1 MIPRSFGEDHS
12 MDARP
17 LMRADLSANTCEAGS
32 AASRGMFWKD
42 KTMRFTRKSLGIPY
56 AVFLLVFVAAPLL
69 FLFYYAFT
77 DGQGQFTMSNLTRFF
92 TDPNT
97 LGTLYYSFAIALA
110 TTVVCLLLAYPV
122 AYILATSRLRR
133 KSVILMLF
141 IMPMWI
147 NFSLRIT
154 ALKEILNVFE
164 GNLAMYPFLNAVIG
178 ITYDFLPFMIL
189 PIYTTL
195 SRMDGA
201 LREAA
206 MDLGAN
212 SLQTFLHV
220 TLPLSVPGIL
230 SGVSMVFLPAMTNYV
245 VLDMLYNSTYI
256 MGSLIGS
263 YFSAYNW
270 HGGSM
275 ISLILLAIIC
285 VSTLLTGADSGERSA
300 QGALL

>member
-1 MIPRSFGEDHS
+1 
-12 MDARP
+12 
-17 LMRADLSANTCEAGS
+17 
-32 AASRGMFWKD
+32 
-42 KTMRFTRKSLGIPY
+42 MRFSRKSLGIPY
-56 AVFLLVFVAAPLL
+56 AVFLVIFVAAPLL

-77 DGQGQFTMSNLTRFF
+77 NGQGQFTVWNFTHFF

-97 LGTLYYSFAIALA
+97 LGTLYYSLLLALV
-110 TTVVCLLLAYPV
+110 TTMVCLLLAYPV
-122 AYILATSRLRR
+122 AYFLATSTIRT
-133 KSVILMLF
+133 KPVVLMLF
-141 IMPMWI
+141 VMPMWI

-154 ALKEILNVFE
+154 ALKEILNVLE
-164 GNLAMYPFLNAVIG
+164 GNLAMHPFLNAVVG
-178 ITYDFLPFMIL
+178 MTYDFLPFMIL
-189 PIYTTL
+189 PIYTTI
-195 SRMDGA
+195 SRLDGA

-212 SLQTFLHV
+212 RVQTFLRV
-220 TLPLSVPGIL
+220 TLPLSVPGII

-275 ISLILLAIIC
+275 IALILLAIIC
-285 VSTLLTGADSGERSA
+285 VFTLLTNSMEAGDARTGGE
-300 QGALL
+300 LL